1 MMARR
6 MIYLVACLCMSA
18 AVFGQRVSRSFNDVS
33 MSEALKWLNEQ
44 GGEYN
49 ISFLYNDLEDFR
61 VTTSV
66 KNKSVPDA
74 IQQLI
79 GFYPIKMTVQGKD
92 IAVECPLREATRYKG
107 TVIDET
113 GQPLPYANVALL
125 SPRDSTV
132 ITGGVTNESGL
143 FVIPCEQNGVL
154 ARITYVG
161 YRPVYRHCKTPHLGT
176 IRMQPDSTRLNGV
189 VVSASAAR
197 LKQEPGKFIYK
208 PSPLEL
214 AGIDSYE
221 LLRYAPLVSV
231 ENNTVSILGK
241 GTSTIYINGRK
252 PLMNNVSLM
261 EMLRSVP
268 ADRIEKIEII
278 MSPNSSH
285 KASTTGGI
293 VNIVMKKNP
302 NQGLTGSASVS
313 ATYLG
318 ERITP
323 RSSLYLGYSKNK
335 FNASANLSYLYYNSQ
350 DEKETTYNFKDSYTD
365 IVNSSNSQ
373 TTGHFLNGNLSLSY
387 DLTKRSTLGTSF
399 YIGGSESNSKSTTT
413 SSNYLRGTID
423 KYSKSYAE
431 TENPFRKP
439 EMSMVAYYHLKTD
452 DKGSNLDASANY
464 SSSVNASRGTMEYA
478 SGVESHE
485 VVPYSLFKQNTTVDS
500 YGYEFKGSYSHS
512 FHDDTSLKSGYEFDA
527 SHLSDDFVRLDH
539 DGNEYVKNEGSSN
552 LFEYD
557 EKVNALFI
565 TYDRKWS
572 NVISSTLGLRAEN
585 TNVKGHQ
592 VNSNERFDR
601 NYWNFFPQLSLLVN
615 LANGKHSIA
624 LDLSRS
630 IVRPF
635 YNYLN
640 PFKIW
645 TSENT
650 YSMGNIHLKPM
661 IYSDVNLRYRFLGDY
676 IIGASY
682 SYGSDS
688 FSEYRFLAENNT
700 TVSSVANYGN
710 EQSLSLYCN
719 VEKVFLNGIWRMS
732 LNAAADYDRDQGTI
746 DGQDVSYKTWTGTA
760 GIRNFFNLSS
770 KGGIRATLSYY
781 YYTPLKAVLRIGHHK
796 HLLSASFSKEFKF
809 GGTISVDA
817 FNLLNYRPAYHYNTE
832 SYAYREKPKYN
843 NISFQIRYT
852 HKFGQSRVR
861 GAQNRSNTNHLGRF
875 KK

>member
-1 MMARR
+1 MKRLFT
-6 MIYLVACLCMSA
+6 MILLLCSLA
-18 AVFGQRVSRSFNDVS
+18 GIAHAQRITRNFQNMS
-33 MSEALKWLNEQ
+33 MSDALKYIQQQTSNHKIVFIYNE
-44 GGEYN
+44 
-49 ISFLYNDLEDFR
+49 LEDFT
-61 VTTSV
+61 VTTNI
-66 KNKSVPDA
+66 KNKPVPDA
-74 IQQLI
+74 IRQII
-79 GFYPIKMTVQGKD
+79 GFYPIQMIQGDNND
-92 IAVECPLREATRYKG
+92 IYVECIQKTEHHLKG
-107 TVIDET
+107 LVVDENNL
-113 GQPLPYANVALL
+113 PLPYANVTLL
-125 SPRDSTV
+125 NPADSTMV
-132 ITGGVTNESGL
+132 GGGVTNESGR
-143 FVIPCEQNGVL
+143 FVIPNDHGKVI

-161 YRPVYRHCKTPHLGT
+161 YKPTYLVCSRDNVGT
-176 IRMQPDSTRLNGV
+176 IKMHPDATRLNGV

-208 PSPLEL
+208 PSPSEL
-214 AGIDSYE
+214 VGIDSYE

-252 PLMNNVSLM
+252 PLMNNASLM

-268 ADRIEKIEII
+268 ADRIDKIEII

-318 ERITP
+318 EKITP
-323 RSSLYLGYSKNK
+323 RASLYLGYSKNK
-335 FNASANLSYLYYNSQ
+335 FNASANLSYQYYNSQ
-350 DEKETTYNFKDSYTD
+350 NEKETTYNYKDSYTD
-365 IVNSSNSQ
+365 ILNSTNSQ
-373 TTGHFLNGNLSLSY
+373 TNGLFLNGNISLSY
-387 DLTKRSTLGTSF
+387 DLTKRSTMGTSF
-399 YIGGSESNSKSTTT
+399 HVGGSKSNSKSTTI
-413 SSNYLRGTID
+413 SSNYLKGTID
-423 KYSKSYAE
+423 KYSKSYSE
-431 TENPFRKP
+431 TENPFQKP
-439 EMSMVAYYHLKTD
+439 EMSIVAYYNLKTD
-452 DKGSNLDASANY
+452 DKGSNLDVSANY
-464 SSSVNASRGTMEYA
+464 SSSVNATLGTMEYA
-478 SGVESHE
+478 SVVDSHE
-485 VVPYSLFKQNTTVDS
+485 LIPYTLFQQNTSVDS

-512 FHDDTSLKSGYEFDA
+512 FNDGTSLKSGYEFDA
-527 SHLSDDFVRLDH
+527 SHLSDDFVRNDYN
-539 DGNEYVKNEGSSN
+539 GNEYVKNEGSSN

-557 EKVNALFI
+557 EKVNALYI
-565 TYDRKWS
+565 TYDREWS
-572 NVISSTLGLRAEN
+572 DVISTTLGLRAEN
-585 TNVKGHQ
+585 TNIKGNQ
-592 VNSNERFDR
+592 VSSNEKFNR
-601 NYWNFFPQLSLLVN
+601 NYWNLFPQLSLLVD
-615 LANGKHSIA
+615 LANGNHSIS

-630 IVRPF
+630 ILRPF

-650 YSMGNIHLKPM
+650 YNMGNIHLKPM

-710 EQSLSLYCN
+710 EQSLSFYCN
-719 VEKVFLNGIWRMS
+719 AEKVFFNGVWRMS
-732 LNAAADYDRDQGTI
+732 LNAAAEYERNQGAI
-746 DGQDVSYKTWTGTA
+746 DGQDVSYNTWTGEA
-760 GIRNFFNLSS
+760 GIRNFFNISS
-770 KGGIRATLSYY
+770 KSGIRATLSYN
-781 YYTPLKAVLRIGHHK
+781 YYTPSKGILKVGHHK
-796 HLLSASFSKEFKF
+796 HLLNASFSKEFKF

-817 FNLLNYRPAYHYNTE
+817 FNLLNYRPAYYYNTE
-832 SYAYREKPKYN
+832 SYSYRDNPKTN

-861 GAQNRSNTNHLGRF
+861 GAQNRSDTNYSRRF

>member
-1 MMARR
+1 MAETTT
-6 MIYLVACLCMSA
+6 A
-18 AVFGQRVSRSFNDVS
+18 QRVTRNYRDVS
-33 MSEALKWLNEQ
+33 IADALRQLAE
-44 GGEYN
+44 ESRDYT
-49 ISFLYNDLEDFR
+49 IYFLYNELEDFTI
-61 VTTSV
+61 TTAV
-66 KNKSVPDA
+66 KNKSVPEA
-74 IQQLI
+74 IRQII
-79 GFYPIKMTVQGKD
+79 GFYPISMTQGEKGE
-92 IAVECPLREATRYKG
+92 IYVECIHKTEHHLKG
-107 TVIDET
+107 MVVDENNL
-113 GQPLPYANVALL
+113 PLPYANVTLL
-125 SPRDSTV
+125 NPADSTMV
-132 ITGGVTNESGL
+132 GGGVTNESGR
-143 FVIPCEQNGVL
+143 FVIPYDHGKVI

-161 YRPVYRHCKTPHLGT
+161 YKTEHRLCARDNVGT
-176 IRMQPDSTRLNGV
+176 IKMHPDATRLNGV
-189 VVSASAAR
+189 VVSASADR

-208 PSPLEL
+208 PSPAEL

-252 PLMNNVSLM
+252 PLMNNASLM

-323 RSSLYLGYSKNK
+323 RASLYLGYSKNK

-350 DEKETTYNFKDSYTD
+350 TEKETTYNYRDSYTD
-365 IVNSSNSQ
+365 ILNSSNSL
-373 TTGHFLNGNLSLSY
+373 TTGHFLNGNISLSY

-399 YIGGSESNSKSTTT
+399 YIGGSERNSKSTTV

-423 KYSKSYAE
+423 KYSKSYSE
-431 TENPFRKP
+431 TDNPYRKP
-439 EMSMVAYYHLKTD
+439 EMSIVAYYHLKTD
-452 DKGSNLDASANY
+452 DKGSNLDVSANY
-464 SSSVNASRGTMEYA
+464 SSSVNASLGSMEYA
-478 SGVESHE
+478 CGVESRE

-500 YGYEFKGSYSHS
+500 YGYEFKGSYNHS
-512 FHDDTSLKSGYEFDA
+512 FNDGSALESGYEFDA
-527 SHLSDDFVRLDH
+527 SHLSNDFVRLDH
-539 DGNEYVKNEGSSN
+539 DGKEYVKNESSSN

-557 EKVNALFI
+557 EKVNALYM
-565 TYDRKWS
+565 TYDKKWS
-572 NVISSTLGLRAEN
+572 NVISTTLGLRAEN
-585 TNVKGHQ
+585 TRVKGNQ
-592 VNSNERFDR
+592 VSSNERFNR
-601 NYWNFFPQLSLLVN
+601 NYWNFFPRLSLLVD
-615 LANGKHSIA
+615 LANGNHRIA

-650 YSMGNIHLKPM
+650 YSMGNIYLKPM
-661 IYSDVNLRYRFLGDY
+661 IYSDMNLSYRFLGDY
-676 IIGASY
+676 MIGASY
-682 SYGSDS
+682 SYGSDA

-710 EQSLSLYCN
+710 EQSFSLYCN
-719 VEKVFLNGIWRMS
+719 VEKVFFNGIWRMS
-732 LNAAADYDRDQGTI
+732 LNATAVYDRDQGTI
-746 DGQDVSYKTWTGTA
+746 DGQDVSYKIWGGEA
-760 GIRNFFNLSS
+760 GIRNIFKISS
-770 KGGIRATLSYY
+770 SGIRATLSYN
-781 YYTPLKAVLRIGHHK
+781 YYTPLRGISRVGHHK
-796 HLLSASFSKEFKF
+796 HLLSASLSKEFKF

-843 NISFQIRYT
+843 NISLQIRYT
-852 HKFGQSRVR
+852 QKFGQSRVR

-875 KK
+875 KKN

>member
-1 MMARR
+1 MRRILIIILLICAMAG
-6 MIYLVACLCMSA
+6 IAHA
-18 AVFGQRVSRSFNDVS
+18 QRITRNFQNVS
-33 MSEALKWLNEQ
+33 MSDALKYIQQQTGNYKIVFIYNE
-44 GGEYN
+44 
-49 ISFLYNDLEDFR
+49 LEDFTI
-61 VTTSV
+61 TTNV
-66 KNKSVPDA
+66 KNKPVPDA
-74 IQQLI
+74 IRQII
-79 GFYPIKMTVQGKD
+79 GFYPIQMILGENND
-92 IAVECPLREATRYKG
+92 IYVECIHKTEHHLKG
-107 TVIDET
+107 LVVDENNL
-113 GQPLPYANVALL
+113 PLPYANVTLL
-125 SPRDSTV
+125 SPADSSMV
-132 ITGGVTNESGL
+132 GGGVTNESGR
-143 FVIPCEQNGVL
+143 FVIPNDHGKVI

-161 YRPVYRHCKTPHLGT
+161 YKTAYRLCSRDNVGT
-176 IRMQPDSTRLNGV
+176 IKMQPDATRLNGV

-208 PSPLEL
+208 PSPSEL
-214 AGIDSYE
+214 VGIDSYE
-221 LLRYAPLVSV
+221 LLRYTPLVCV

-241 GTSTIYINGRK
+241 GTSTVYINGRK
-252 PLMNNVSLM
+252 PVMDNASLM

-278 MSPNSSH
+278 MSPNSSY

-323 RSSLYLGYSKNK
+323 RASLYLGYSKNK
-335 FNASANLSYLYYNSQ
+335 FNASANLGYLYYNSQ
-350 DEKETTYNFKDSYTD
+350 TEKETTYNYRDSYTD
-365 IVNSSNSQ
+365 ILNSSNSL
-373 TTGHFLNGNLSLSY
+373 TTGHFLNGNISLSY

-399 YIGGSESNSKSTTT
+399 YIGGSESNSKSTTV

-431 TENPFRKP
+431 TENPYRKP
-439 EMSMVAYYHLKTD
+439 QMSIVAYYHLKTD
-452 DKGSNLDASANY
+452 DKGSNLDVSANY
-464 SSSVNASRGTMEYA
+464 SSSVNASLGSMEYA
-478 SGVESHE
+478 CGVESRE

-500 YGYEFKGSYSHS
+500 YGYEFKGSYNHS
-512 FHDDTSLKSGYEFDA
+512 FNDGSALESGYEFDA
-527 SHLSDDFVRLDH
+527 SHLSNDFVRLDH
-539 DGNEYVKNEGSSN
+539 DGKEYVKNEGSSN

-557 EKVNALFI
+557 EKVNALYM
-565 TYDRKWS
+565 TYDKKWS
-572 NVISSTLGLRAEN
+572 NVISTTLGLRAEN
-585 TNVKGHQ
+585 THVKGHQ
-592 VNSNERFDR
+592 VSSNEKFNR
-601 NYWNFFPQLSLLVN
+601 NYWNFFPRLSLLVD
-615 LANGKHSIA
+615 LANGNHRIA

-650 YSMGNIHLKPM
+650 YSMGNIYLKPM
-661 IYSDVNLRYRFLGDY
+661 IYSDMNLSYRFLGGY
-676 IIGASY
+676 MIGASY
-682 SYGSDS
+682 SYGSDA

-700 TVSSVANYGN
+700 TVSSVANYGS
-710 EQSLSLYCN
+710 ERSFSLYCN
-719 VEKVFLNGIWRMS
+719 VEKVFFNGIWRMS
-732 LNAAADYDRDQGTI
+732 LNAAAEYERNQGAI
-746 DGQDVSYKTWTGTA
+746 DGQDVSYKTWAGEA
-760 GIRNFFNLSS
+760 GIRNIFKISS
-770 KGGIRATLSYY
+770 SGIRTTLSYN
-781 YYTPLKAVLRIGHHK
+781 YYTPLRGISRVGHHK

-817 FNLLNYRPAYHYNTE
+817 SNLLNYRPAYHYNTE

-861 GAQNRSNTNHLGRF
+861 GAQNRSDTNYSRRF

>member
-1 MMARR
+1 
-6 MIYLVACLCMSA
+6 MIFLVACLCIATA
-18 AVFGQRVSRSFNDVS
+18 AFGQRVTRTFNDVS
-33 MSEALKWLNEQ
+33 MSEALKWLNERS
-44 GGEYN
+44 GEYN
-49 ISFLYNDLEDFR
+49 ISFLYNELEDFR
-61 VTTSV
+61 VTTLV

-79 GFYPIKMTVQGKD
+79 GFYPIKMTVQGKE
-92 IAVECPLREATRYKG
+92 IAVECPQKASTRYKG
-107 TVIDET
+107 TVLDET

-125 SPRDSTV
+125 SPRDSTL

-143 FVIPCEQNGVL
+143 FVIPCDQSGVL

-161 YRPVYRHCKTPHLGT
+161 YRPLYRHCKTPHLGT
-176 IRMQPDSTRLNGV
+176 IKMQPDATRLNGV

-208 PSPLEL
+208 PNPSEV

-241 GTSTIYINGRK
+241 GTSTVYINGRK
-252 PLMNNVSLM
+252 PVMDNASLM

-278 MSPNSSH
+278 MSPNSSY

-302 NQGLTGSASVS
+302 NQGLTGSASVG
-313 ATYLG
+313 AIYNT
-318 ERITP
+318 EKITP
-323 RSSLYLGYSKNK
+323 RASLYLGYSKNK
-335 FNASANLSYLYYNSQ
+335 FNASANLGYLYVNLQSCM
-350 DEKETTYNFKDSYTD
+350 ETTYNYRDSYTD
-365 IVNSSNSQ
+365 ILNSNNSLS
-373 TTGHFLNGNLSLSY
+373 TDHILYGDISLSY

-399 YIGGSESNSKSTTT
+399 DIAGFERNSKSTTI

-431 TENPFRKP
+431 TENPYRKP
-439 EMSMVAYYHLKTD
+439 QMSIVAYYHLKTD
-452 DKGSNLDASANY
+452 DKGSNLDVSANY
-464 SSSVNASRGTMEYA
+464 SSSLNASLGTMQYA
-478 SGVESHE
+478 SGVESRE

-500 YGYEFKGSYSHS
+500 YGYEFKADYSHS
-512 FHDDTSLKSGYEFDA
+512 FHDGSSLKSGYEFDA

-539 DGNEYVKNEGSSN
+539 DGNEYVKNESSSN
-552 LFEYD
+552 LFIYD
-557 EKVNALFI
+557 EKVNALYI
-565 TYDRKWS
+565 TYNRKWS

-585 TNVKGHQ
+585 TNVKGNQ
-592 VNSNERFDR
+592 VSSNERFNR
-601 NYWNFFPQLSLLVN
+601 NYWNFFPKLNLLVG
-615 LANGKHSIA
+615 LADGKHNIA

-635 YNYLN
+635 YNNLN

-661 IYSDVNLRYRFLGDY
+661 IYSGAVLSYRFLGDY

-682 SYGSDS
+682 NYGSDALS
-688 FSEYRFLAENNT
+688 DYSFLAGNNT
-700 TVSSVANYGN
+700 TVSSVANFGN
-710 EQSLSLYCN
+710 EQSLSLYGN
-719 VEKVFLNGIWRMS
+719 VEKVFFNGIWRMS
-732 LNAAADYDRDQGTI
+732 LNAAAEYERNQGAI
-746 DGQDVSYKTWTGTA
+746 DGQDVSYKTWAGEA
-760 GIRNFFNLSS
+760 GIRNIFKISS
-770 KGGIRATLSYY
+770 SGIRTTLSYN
-781 YYTPLKAVLRIGHHK
+781 YYTPLRGISRVGHHK

-817 FNLLNYRPAYHYNTE
+817 SNLLNYRRAYHYNTE

-861 GAQNRSNTNHLGRF
+861 GAQNRSDTNYSRRF

>member
-1 MMARR
+1 MRKA
-6 MIYLVACLCMSA
+6 ILFLVCCMTIVSA
-18 AVFGQRVSRSFNDVS
+18 QAQRVTRNYHDASLADALRQLAEESRD
-33 MSEALKWLNEQ
+33 
-44 GGEYN
+44 YT
-49 ISFLYNDLEDFR
+49 IYFLYNELEDFTI
-61 VTTSV
+61 TTSV
-66 KNKSVPDA
+66 KNKPVPEA
-74 IQQLI
+74 IRQMI
-79 GFYPIKMTVQGKD
+79 GFYPIRMTQGEKGE
-92 IAVECPLREATRYKG
+92 IYVECINKTEHHLKG
-107 TVIDET
+107 MVVDENNL
-113 GQPLPYANVALL
+113 PLPYANVTLL
-125 SPRDSTV
+125 NPADSTMV
-132 ITGGVTNESGL
+132 GGGVTNESGR
-143 FVIPCEQNGVL
+143 FVIPNDHGKVI
-154 ARITYVG
+154 ARITNVG
-161 YRPVYRHCKTPHLGT
+161 YKPAYRLCARDNVGT
-176 IRMQPDSTRLNGV
+176 IKMQPDATRLNGV

-208 PSPLEL
+208 PSPSEVV
-214 AGIDSYE
+214 GVDSYE

-252 PLMNNVSLM
+252 PVMGNASLM

-302 NQGLTGSASVS
+302 NEGLTGSASVS

-318 ERITP
+318 KRITP

-350 DEKETTYNFKDSYTD
+350 TEKETTYNYKDSDTD
-365 IVNSSNSQ
+365 ILNSCNSL
-373 TTGHFLNGNLSLSY
+373 TTGHFLNGNISLSY

-399 YIGGSESNSKSTTT
+399 YIGGSESNSKSTTI

-423 KYSKSYAE
+423 KYSKSYSE
-431 TENPFRKP
+431 TDNPYRKP
-439 EMSMVAYYHLKTD
+439 EMSIVAYYHLKTD
-452 DKGSNLDASANY
+452 DKGSNLDVSANY
-464 SSSVNASRGTMEYA
+464 SSSVNASLGTMEYA
-478 SGVESHE
+478 SGVESSE
-485 VVPYSLFKQNTTVDS
+485 LVPYSLFKQNTTVDS
-500 YGYEFKGSYSHS
+500 YGYEFKGSYNHS
-512 FHDDTSLKSGYEFDA
+512 FNDGSALESGYEFDA
-527 SHLSDDFVRLDH
+527 SHISNDFVRLDH
-539 DGNEYVKNEGSSN
+539 DGKEYVKNEGSSN

-557 EKVNALFI
+557 EKVNALYM
-565 TYDRKWS
+565 TYDKKWS
-572 NVISSTLGLRAEN
+572 NVISTTLGLRAEN
-585 TNVKGHQ
+585 TRVKGHQ
-592 VNSNERFDR
+592 VSSNEKFNR
-601 NYWNFFPQLSLLVN
+601 NYWNFFPRLSLLVD
-615 LANGKHSIA
+615 LANGNHRIA

-650 YSMGNIHLKPM
+650 YSMGNIYLKPM
-661 IYSDVNLRYRFLGDY
+661 IYSDMNLSYRFLGDY
-676 IIGASY
+676 MIGASY
-682 SYGSDS
+682 SYGSDA

-710 EQSLSLYCN
+710 EQSFSLYCN
-719 VEKVFLNGIWRMS
+719 VEKVFFNGIWRMS
-732 LNAAADYDRDQGTI
+732 LNATAVYDRDQGTI
-746 DGQDVSYKTWTGTA
+746 DSQDVSYKIWGGEA
-760 GIRNFFNLSS
+760 GIRNFFNISS
-770 KGGIRATLSYY
+770 RSGIRATLSYN
-781 YYTPLKAVLRIGHHK
+781 YYTPLKGVLRIGHHK

-832 SYAYREKPKYN
+832 SYAYREKPQTN
-843 NISFQIRYT
+843 NISLQIRYT
-852 HKFGQSRVR
+852 QKFGQSRVR
-861 GAQNRSNTNHLGRF
+861 GAQNRSDTNYSRRF

>member
-1 MMARR
+1 MRKA
-6 MIYLVACLCMSA
+6 IIFLVCCMTIVSA
-18 AVFGQRVSRSFNDVS
+18 QAQRVTRNYRDVS
-33 MSEALKWLNEQ
+33 IADALRQLAE
-44 GGEYN
+44 ESRDYT
-49 ISFLYNDLEDFR
+49 IYFLYNELEDFTI
-61 VTTSV
+61 TTAV
-66 KNKSVPDA
+66 KNKSVPEA
-74 IQQLI
+74 IRQII
-79 GFYPIKMTVQGKD
+79 GFYPISMTQGEKGE
-92 IAVECPLREATRYKG
+92 IYVECIHKTEHHLKG
-107 TVIDET
+107 MVVDENNL
-113 GQPLPYANVALL
+113 PLPYANVTLL
-125 SPRDSTV
+125 NPADSTMV
-132 ITGGVTNESGL
+132 GGGVTNESGR
-143 FVIPCEQNGVL
+143 FVIPYDHGKVI

-161 YRPVYRHCKTPHLGT
+161 YKTEHRLCARDNVGT
-176 IRMQPDSTRLNGV
+176 IKMHPDATRLNGV
-189 VVSASAAR
+189 VVSASADR

-208 PSPLEL
+208 PSPAEL

-252 PLMNNVSLM
+252 PLMNNASLM

-268 ADRIEKIEII
+268 ADRIEKIGII

-323 RSSLYLGYSKNK
+323 RASLYLGYSKNK

-350 DEKETTYNFKDSYTD
+350 TEKETTYNYRDSYTD
-365 IVNSSNSQ
+365 ILNSSNSL
-373 TTGHFLNGNLSLSY
+373 TTGHFLNGNISLSY

-399 YIGGSESNSKSTTT
+399 YIGGSERNSKSTTV

-423 KYSKSYAE
+423 KYSKSYSE
-431 TENPFRKP
+431 TDNPYRKP
-439 EMSMVAYYHLKTD
+439 EMSIVAYYHLKTD
-452 DKGSNLDASANY
+452 DKGSNLDVSANY
-464 SSSVNASRGTMEYA
+464 SSSVNASLGSMEYA
-478 SGVESHE
+478 CGVESRE

-500 YGYEFKGSYSHS
+500 YGYEFKGSYNHS
-512 FHDDTSLKSGYEFDA
+512 FNDGSALESGYEFDA
-527 SHLSDDFVRLDH
+527 SHLSNDFVRLDH
-539 DGNEYVKNEGSSN
+539 DGKEYVKNESSSN

-557 EKVNALFI
+557 EKVNALYM
-565 TYDRKWS
+565 TYDKKWS
-572 NVISSTLGLRAEN
+572 NVISTTLGLRAEN
-585 TNVKGHQ
+585 TRVKGNQ
-592 VNSNERFDR
+592 VSSNERFNR
-601 NYWNFFPQLSLLVN
+601 NYWNFFPRLSLLVD
-615 LANGKHSIA
+615 LANGKHNIA

-650 YSMGNIHLKPM
+650 YSMGNIYLKPM
-661 IYSDVNLRYRFLGDY
+661 IYSDMNLSYRFLGDY
-676 IIGASY
+676 MIGASY
-682 SYGSDS
+682 SYGSDA

-710 EQSLSLYCN
+710 EQSFSLYCN
-719 VEKVFLNGIWRMS
+719 VEKVFFNGIWRMS
-732 LNAAADYDRDQGTI
+732 LNAAAEYERNQGAI
-746 DGQDVSYKTWTGTA
+746 DGQDVSYKTWTGEA
-760 GIRNFFNLSS
+760 GIRNIFKISS
-770 KGGIRATLSYY
+770 SGIRTTLSYN
-781 YYTPLKAVLRIGHHK
+781 YYTPLRGISRVGHHK
-796 HLLSASFSKEFKF
+796 HLLNASFSKEFKF

-832 SYAYREKPKYN
+832 SYAYREKPQTN
-843 NISFQIRYT
+843 NISLQIRYT

-861 GAQNRSNTNHLGRF
+861 GAQNRSDTNYSRRF
-875 KK
+875 KKN

>member
-1 MMARR
+1 MRKA
-6 MIYLVACLCMSA
+6 ILFLVCCMTIVSA
-18 AVFGQRVSRSFNDVS
+18 QPQRVTRNYHDASLADALRQLAEESRD
-33 MSEALKWLNEQ
+33 
-44 GGEYN
+44 YT
-49 ISFLYNDLEDFR
+49 IYFLYNELEDFTI
-61 VTTSV
+61 TTSV
-66 KNKSVPDA
+66 KNKPVPEA
-74 IQQLI
+74 IRQMI
-79 GFYPIKMTVQGKD
+79 GFYPIRMTQGEKGE
-92 IAVECPLREATRYKG
+92 IYVECINKTEHHLKG
-107 TVIDET
+107 MVVDENNL
-113 GQPLPYANVALL
+113 PLPYANVTLL
-125 SPRDSTV
+125 SPADSSMV
-132 ITGGVTNESGL
+132 GGGVTNESGR
-143 FVIPCEQNGVL
+143 FVIPNDHGKVI

-161 YRPVYRHCKTPHLGT
+161 YKPAYRLCVRDNVGT
-176 IRMQPDSTRLNGV
+176 IKMQPDATRLNGV

-208 PSPLEL
+208 PSPSEL
-214 AGIDSYE
+214 VGIDSYE
-221 LLRYAPLVSV
+221 LLRYTPLVCV

-252 PLMNNVSLM
+252 PVMGNASLM

-318 ERITP
+318 EKITP
-323 RSSLYLGYSKNK
+323 RASLYLGYSKNK

-350 DEKETTYNFKDSYTD
+350 TEKETTYNYRDSYTD
-365 IVNSSNSQ
+365 ILNSSNSL
-373 TTGHFLNGNLSLSY
+373 TTGHFLNGNISLSY

-399 YIGGSESNSKSTTT
+399 YIGGSESNSKSTTV

-423 KYSKSYAE
+423 KYSKSYSE
-431 TENPFRKP
+431 TDNPYRKP
-439 EMSMVAYYHLKTD
+439 EMSIVAYYHLKTD
-452 DKGSNLDASANY
+452 DKGSNLDVSANY
-464 SSSVNASRGTMEYA
+464 SSSVNASLGSMEYA
-478 SGVESHE
+478 CGVESRE

-500 YGYEFKGSYSHS
+500 YGYEFKGSYNHS
-512 FHDDTSLKSGYEFDA
+512 FNDGSALESGYEFDA
-527 SHLSDDFVRLDH
+527 SHLSNDFVRLDH
-539 DGNEYVKNEGSSN
+539 DGKEYVKNEGSSN

-557 EKVNALFI
+557 EKVNALYM
-565 TYDRKWS
+565 TYDKKWS
-572 NVISSTLGLRAEN
+572 NVISTTLGLRAEN
-585 TNVKGHQ
+585 TRVKGHQ
-592 VNSNERFDR
+592 VSSNEKFNR
-601 NYWNFFPQLSLLVN
+601 NYWNFFPRLSLLVD
-615 LANGKHSIA
+615 LANGNHRIA

-650 YSMGNIHLKPM
+650 YSMGNIYLKPM
-661 IYSDVNLRYRFLGDY
+661 IYSDMNLSYRFLGDY
-676 IIGASY
+676 MIGASY
-682 SYGSDS
+682 SYGSDA

-710 EQSLSLYCN
+710 EQSFSLYCN
-719 VEKVFLNGIWRMS
+719 VEKVFFNGIWRMS
-732 LNAAADYDRDQGTI
+732 LNATAVYDRDQGTI
-746 DGQDVSYKTWTGTA
+746 DGQDVSYKIWSGEA

-770 KGGIRATLSYY
+770 RGGIRATLSYN
-781 YYTPLKAVLRIGHHK
+781 YYTPLKGVLRIGHHK

-817 FNLLNYRPAYHYNTE
+817 FNLLNYRPAYH
-832 SYAYREKPKYN
+832 
-843 NISFQIRYT
+843 
-852 HKFGQSRVR
+852 
-861 GAQNRSNTNHLGRF
+861 
-875 KK
+875 

>member
-1 MMARR
+1 MRKA
-6 MIYLVACLCMSA
+6 IIFLVCCMTIVSA
-18 AVFGQRVSRSFNDVS
+18 QAQRVTRNYRDVS
-33 MSEALKWLNEQ
+33 IADALRQLAE
-44 GGEYN
+44 ESRDYT
-49 ISFLYNDLEDFR
+49 IYFLYNELEDFTI
-61 VTTSV
+61 TTAV
-66 KNKSVPDA
+66 KNKSVPEA
-74 IQQLI
+74 IRQII
-79 GFYPIKMTVQGKD
+79 GFYPISMTQGEKGE
-92 IAVECPLREATRYKG
+92 IYVECIHKTEHHLKG
-107 TVIDET
+107 MVVDENNL
-113 GQPLPYANVALL
+113 PLPYANVTLL
-125 SPRDSTV
+125 NPADSTMV
-132 ITGGVTNESGL
+132 GGGVTNESGR
-143 FVIPCEQNGVL
+143 FVIPYDHGKVI

-161 YRPVYRHCKTPHLGT
+161 YKTEHRLCARDNVGT
-176 IRMQPDSTRLNGV
+176 IKMHPDATRLNGV
-189 VVSASAAR
+189 VVSASADR

-208 PSPLEL
+208 PSPAEL

-252 PLMNNVSLM
+252 PLMNNASLM

-323 RSSLYLGYSKNK
+323 RASLYLGYSKNK

-350 DEKETTYNFKDSYTD
+350 TEKETTYNYRDSYTD
-365 IVNSSNSQ
+365 ILNSSNSL
-373 TTGHFLNGNLSLSY
+373 TTGHFLNGNISLSY

-399 YIGGSESNSKSTTT
+399 YIGGSERNSKSTTV

-423 KYSKSYAE
+423 KYSKSYSE
-431 TENPFRKP
+431 TDNPYRKP
-439 EMSMVAYYHLKTD
+439 EMSIVAYYHLKTD
-452 DKGSNLDASANY
+452 DKGSNLDVSANY
-464 SSSVNASRGTMEYA
+464 SSSVNASLGSMEYA
-478 SGVESHE
+478 CGVESRE

-500 YGYEFKGSYSHS
+500 YGYEFKGSYNHS
-512 FHDDTSLKSGYEFDA
+512 FNDGSALESGYEFDA
-527 SHLSDDFVRLDH
+527 SHLSNDFVRLDH
-539 DGNEYVKNEGSSN
+539 DGKEYVKNEGSSN

-557 EKVNALFI
+557 EKVNALYM
-565 TYDRKWS
+565 TYDKKWS
-572 NVISSTLGLRAEN
+572 NVISTTLGLRAEN
-585 TNVKGHQ
+585 TRVKGNQ
-592 VNSNERFDR
+592 VSSNERFNR
-601 NYWNFFPQLSLLVN
+601 NYWNFFPRLSLLVD
-615 LANGKHSIA
+615 LANGNHRIA

-650 YSMGNIHLKPM
+650 YSMGNIYLKPM
-661 IYSDVNLRYRFLGDY
+661 IYSDMNLSYRFLGDY
-676 IIGASY
+676 MIGASY
-682 SYGSDS
+682 SYGSDA

-710 EQSLSLYCN
+710 EQSFSLYCN
-719 VEKVFLNGIWRMS
+719 VEKVFFNGIWRMS
-732 LNAAADYDRDQGTI
+732 LNATAVYDRDQGTI
-746 DGQDVSYKTWTGTA
+746 DGQDVSYKIWGGEA
-760 GIRNFFNLSS
+760 GIRNIFKISS
-770 KGGIRATLSYY
+770 SGIRATLSYN
-781 YYTPLKAVLRIGHHK
+781 YYTPLRGISRVGHHK
-796 HLLSASFSKEFKF
+796 HLLSASLSKEFKF

-843 NISFQIRYT
+843 NISLQIRYT
-852 HKFGQSRVR
+852 QKFGQSRVR

-875 KK
+875 KKN

>member
-6 MIYLVACLCMSA
+6 MIFIVACLCIA
-18 AVFGQRVSRSFNDVS
+18 TAVFGQRVTRTFNDVS
-33 MSEALKWLNEQ
+33 MSEALKWLNER

-49 ISFLYNDLEDFR
+49 ISFLFNELEDFR

-79 GFYPIKMTVQGKD
+79 GFYPIKMTVQGKE
-92 IAVECPLREATRYKG
+92 IAVECPQKASTRYKG
-107 TVIDET
+107 TVLDET

-125 SPRDSTV
+125 SPRDSTL

-143 FVIPCEQNGVL
+143 FVIPCDQQGVL

-161 YRPVYRHCKTPHLGT
+161 YRPIYRHCKTPHLGT
-176 IRMQPDSTRLNGV
+176 IKMQPNSTRLNGV
-189 VVSASAAR
+189 EVSASAPR
-197 LKQEPGKFIYK
+197 LMQEPGKFIFK
-208 PSPLEL
+208 PSPSEV
-214 AGIDSYE
+214 AGIDSYD

-231 ENNTVSILGK
+231 ENNTVSLLGK
-241 GTSTIYINGRK
+241 GTSTVYINGRK
-252 PLMNNVSLM
+252 PVMDNASLM

-278 MSPNSSH
+278 MSPNSSY

-302 NQGLTGSASVS
+302 NQGLTGSASVG
-313 ATYLG
+313 AIYNT
-318 ERITP
+318 EKITP
-323 RSSLYLGYSKNK
+323 RASLYLGYSKK
-335 FNASANLSYLYYNSQ
+335 KLNASANLGYLYVNLQSCM
-350 DEKETTYNFKDSYTD
+350 ETTYNYRDSYTD
-365 IVNSSNSQ
+365 ILNSNNSLS
-373 TTGHFLNGNLSLSY
+373 TDHILYGDISLSY

-399 YIGGSESNSKSTTT
+399 DIAGFERNSKSTTI

-431 TENPFRKP
+431 TENPYRKP
-439 EMSMVAYYHLKTD
+439 QMSIVAYYHLKTD
-452 DKGSNLDASANY
+452 DKGSNLDVSANY
-464 SSSVNASRGTMEYA
+464 SSSLNASLGTMQYA
-478 SGVESHE
+478 SGVESRE

-500 YGYEFKGSYSHS
+500 YGYEFKADYSHS
-512 FHDDTSLKSGYEFDA
+512 FHDGSSLKSGYEFDA

-539 DGNEYVKNEGSSN
+539 DGNEYVKNESSSN
-552 LFEYD
+552 LFIYD
-557 EKVNALFI
+557 EKVNALYI
-565 TYDRKWS
+565 TYNRKWS
-572 NVISSTLGLRAEN
+572 NVISTTLGLRAEN
-585 TNVKGHQ
+585 TNVKGNQ
-592 VNSNERFDR
+592 VSSNERFNR
-601 NYWNFFPQLSLLVN
+601 NYWNFFPKLNLLVG
-615 LANGKHSIA
+615 LADGKHNIA

-635 YNYLN
+635 YNNLN

-661 IYSDVNLRYRFLGDY
+661 IYSGAVLSYRFLGDY

-682 SYGSDS
+682 NYGSDALS
-688 FSEYRFLAENNT
+688 DYSFLAGNNT
-700 TVSSVANYGN
+700 TVSSVANFGN
-710 EQSLSLYCN
+710 EQSLSLYGN
-719 VEKVFLNGIWRMS
+719 VEKVFFNGIWRMS
-732 LNAAADYDRDQGTI
+732 LNAAAEYERNQGAI
-746 DGQDVSYKTWTGTA
+746 DGQDVSYKTWAGEA
-760 GIRNFFNLSS
+760 GIRNIFKISS
-770 KGGIRATLSYY
+770 SGIRTTLSYN
-781 YYTPLKAVLRIGHHK
+781 YYTPLRGISRVGHHK

-817 FNLLNYRPAYHYNTE
+817 SNLLNYRRAYHYNTE

-861 GAQNRSNTNHLGRF
+861 GAQNRSDTNYSRRF

>member
-1 MMARR
+1 MAETTT
-6 MIYLVACLCMSA
+6 A
-18 AVFGQRVSRSFNDVS
+18 QRVTRNYSDVS
-33 MSEALKWLNEQ
+33 IADALRQLAE
-44 GGEYN
+44 ESRDYT
-49 ISFLYNDLEDFR
+49 IYFLYNELEDFTI
-61 VTTSV
+61 TTAV
-66 KNKSVPDA
+66 KNKPVPEA
-74 IQQLI
+74 IRQMI
-79 GFYPIKMTVQGKD
+79 GFYPISMTQGEKGE
-92 IAVECPLREATRYKG
+92 IYVECIHKTEHHLKG
-107 TVIDET
+107 LVVDENNL
-113 GQPLPYANVALL
+113 PLPYANVTLL
-125 SPRDSTV
+125 SPADSTLL
-132 ITGGVTNESGL
+132 TGGVSNESGR
-143 FVIPCEQNGVL
+143 FVIPYDHGKVI

-161 YRPVYRHCKTPHLGT
+161 YKPAYRLCTRDNIGT
-176 IRMQPDSTRLNGV
+176 IKMQPDSRRLNGV
-189 VVSASAAR
+189 VVAVSAPR

-208 PSPLEL
+208 PSPSEV
-214 AGIDSYE
+214 AGIDSYD

-252 PLMNNVSLM
+252 PLMNNASLM

-323 RSSLYLGYSKNK
+323 RASLYLGYSKNK

-350 DEKETTYNFKDSYTD
+350 TEKETTYNYRDSYTD
-365 IVNSSNSQ
+365 ILNSSNSL
-373 TTGHFLNGNLSLSY
+373 TTGHFLNGNISLSY

-399 YIGGSESNSKSTTT
+399 YIGGSESNSKSATT

-423 KYSKSYAE
+423 KYSKSYSE
-431 TENPFRKP
+431 TDNPYRKP
-439 EMSMVAYYHLKTD
+439 EMSIVAYYHLKTD
-452 DKGSNLDASANY
+452 DKGSNLDVSANY
-464 SSSVNASRGTMEYA
+464 SSSVNASLGSMEYA
-478 SGVESHE
+478 CVVESRE

-500 YGYEFKGSYSHS
+500 YGYEFKGSYNHS
-512 FHDDTSLKSGYEFDA
+512 FNDGSALESGYEFDA
-527 SHLSDDFVRLDH
+527 SHLSNDFVRLDH
-539 DGNEYVKNEGSSN
+539 DGKEYVKNEGSSN

-557 EKVNALFI
+557 EKVNALYM

-572 NVISSTLGLRAEN
+572 NVISTTLGLRAEN
-585 TNVKGHQ
+585 TNVKGNQ
-592 VNSNERFDR
+592 VSSNERFNR
-601 NYWNFFPQLSLLVN
+601 NYWNFFPRLSLLVD
-615 LANGKHSIA
+615 LADGKHNIA

-650 YSMGNIHLKPM
+650 YSMGNIYLKPM
-661 IYSDVNLRYRFLGDY
+661 IYSDMNLSYRFLGDY
-676 IIGASY
+676 MIGASY
-682 SYGSDS
+682 SYGSDA

-710 EQSLSLYCN
+710 EQSFSLYCN
-719 VEKVFLNGIWRMS
+719 VEKVFFNGIWRMS
-732 LNAAADYDRDQGTI
+732 LNATAVYDRDQGTI
-746 DGQDVSYKTWTGTA
+746 DGQDVSYKIWGGEA
-760 GIRNFFNLSS
+760 GIRNIFKISS
-770 KGGIRATLSYY
+770 SGIRATLSYN
-781 YYTPLKAVLRIGHHK
+781 YYTPLRGISRVGHHK

-832 SYAYREKPKYN
+832 SYAYREKPQTN
-843 NISFQIRYT
+843 NISLQIRYT
-852 HKFGQSRVR
+852 QKFGQSRVR
-861 GAQNRSNTNHLGRF
+861 GAQNRSDTNYSRRF
-875 KK
+875 KKN

>member
-1 MMARR
+1 MKKL
-6 MIYLVACLCMSA
+6 ILYLFLML
-18 AVFGQRVSRSFNDVS
+18 AVDAPLHAQRVSRSFNDVS

-61 VTTSV
+61 VTTTV
-66 KNKSVPDA
+66 KNKPVPDA

-107 TVIDET
+107 TVLDET

-125 SPRDSTV
+125 SPRDSTL

-143 FVIPCEQNGVL
+143 FVIPCEQTGVL

-161 YRPVYRHCKTPHLGT
+161 YRPVYRHCKTAHLGT
-176 IRMQPDSTRLNGV
+176 IKMQPNTTRLNGV
-189 VVSASAAR
+189 VVSTSAHR

-208 PSPLEL
+208 PSPTEV

-241 GTSTIYINGRK
+241 GTSTVYINGRK
-252 PLMNNVSLM
+252 PVMDNASLM

-278 MSPNSSH
+278 MSPNSSY

-302 NQGLTGSASVS
+302 NQGLTGSASVG
-313 ATYLG
+313 AIYNT
-318 ERITP
+318 EKITP
-323 RSSLYLGYSKNK
+323 RASLYLGYSKNK
-335 FNASANLSYLYYNSQ
+335 LNASANLGYLYVNLQSCM
-350 DEKETTYNFKDSYTD
+350 ETTYNYRDSYTD
-365 IVNSSNSQ
+365 ILNSNNSLS
-373 TTGHFLNGNLSLSY
+373 TDHILYGDISLSY

-399 YIGGSESNSKSTTT
+399 DIAGFERNSKSTTI

-431 TENPFRKP
+431 TENPYRKP
-439 EMSMVAYYHLKTD
+439 QMSIVAYYHLKTD
-452 DKGSNLDASANY
+452 DKGSNLDVSANY
-464 SSSVNASRGTMEYA
+464 SSSLNASLGTMQYA
-478 SGVESHE
+478 SGVESRE

-500 YGYEFKGSYSHS
+500 YGYEFKADYSHS
-512 FHDDTSLKSGYEFDA
+512 FHDGSSLKSGYEFDA

-539 DGNEYVKNEGSSN
+539 DGKGYVKNESSSN
-552 LFEYD
+552 LFIYD
-557 EKVNALFI
+557 EKVNALYM
-565 TYDRKWS
+565 TYNRKWS
-572 NVISSTLGLRAEN
+572 NVISTTLGLRAEN
-585 TNVKGHQ
+585 TNVKGNQ
-592 VNSNERFDR
+592 VSSNERFNR
-601 NYWNFFPQLSLLVN
+601 NYWNFFPKLNLLVG
-615 LANGKHSIA
+615 LADGKHNIA

-635 YNYLN
+635 YNNLN

-661 IYSDVNLRYRFLGDY
+661 IYSGAVLSYRFLGDY
-676 IIGASY
+676 IIGVSY
-682 SYGSDS
+682 NYGSDALS
-688 FSEYRFLAENNT
+688 DYSFLAGNNT
-700 TVSSVANYGN
+700 TVSSVANFGN
-710 EQSLSLYCN
+710 EQSLSLYGN
-719 VEKVFLNGIWRMS
+719 VEKVFFNGIWRMS
-732 LNAAADYDRDQGTI
+732 LNAAAEYERNQGAI
-746 DGQDVSYKTWTGTA
+746 DGQDVSYKAWTGEA
-760 GIRNFFNLSS
+760 GIRNIFKISS
-770 KGGIRATLSYY
+770 SGIRTTLSYN
-781 YYTPLKAVLRIGHHK
+781 YYTPIRGISRVGHHK

-809 GGTISVDA
+809 GGTISIDA
-817 FNLLNYRPAYHYNTE
+817 SNLLNYRRAYHYNTE
-832 SYAYREKPKYN
+832 SYAYREKPKTN
-843 NISFQIRYT
+843 NISLQIRYT
-852 HKFGQSRVR
+852 QKFGQSRVR
-861 GAQNRSNTNHLGRF
+861 GAQNRSDTNYSRRF

>member
-1 MMARR
+1 MKKL
-6 MIYLVACLCMSA
+6 ILYLFLML
-18 AVFGQRVSRSFNDVS
+18 AVDAPLHAQRVSRSFNDVS
-33 MSEALKWLNEQ
+33 MSEALKWLNERS
-44 GGEYN
+44 GEYN

-61 VTTSV
+61 VTTTV

-107 TVIDET
+107 TVLDET

-125 SPRDSTV
+125 SPRDSTL

-143 FVIPCEQNGVL
+143 FVIPCEQTGVL

-161 YRPVYRHCKTPHLGT
+161 YRPVYRHCKTAHLGT
-176 IRMQPDSTRLNGV
+176 IKMQPGSTRLNGV
-189 VVSASAAR
+189 MVSASTPR
-197 LKQEPGKFIYK
+197 LMQEPGKFIFK
-208 PSPLEL
+208 PSPSEV

-221 LLRYAPLVSV
+221 LLRYAPLICV

-252 PLMNNVSLM
+252 PVMDNASLM
-261 EMLRSVP
+261 EMLRSLP
-268 ADRIEKIEII
+268 ADKIEKIEII

-302 NQGLTGSASVS
+302 NEGLTGSASVS

-323 RSSLYLGYSKNK
+323 RASLYLGYSKNK
-335 FNASANLSYLYYNSQ
+335 LNASANLSYKYYNSQ
-350 DEKETTYNFKDSYTD
+350 DEKETTYNYKESYTD
-365 IVNSSNSQ
+365 ILNSTNSQ
-373 TTGHFLNGNLSLSY
+373 TNGHFLNGNISLSY

-399 YIGGSESNSKSTTT
+399 DIAGSERNSKSTTT

-423 KYSKSYAE
+423 KYSKSYSE
-431 TENPFRKP
+431 TENPYRKP
-439 EMSMVAYYHLKTD
+439 QMSIVAYYHLKTD
-452 DKGSNLDASANY
+452 DKGSNLDVSANY
-464 SSSVNASRGTMEYA
+464 SSSLNASLGTMQYA
-478 SGVESHE
+478 SGVESRE

-500 YGYEFKGSYSHS
+500 YGYEFKADYSHS
-512 FHDDTSLKSGYEFDA
+512 FHDGSSLKSGYEFDA

-539 DGNEYVKNEGSSN
+539 DGNEYVKNESSSN
-552 LFEYD
+552 LFIYD
-557 EKVNALFI
+557 EKVNALYM
-565 TYDRKWS
+565 TYNRKWS
-572 NVISSTLGLRAEN
+572 NVISTTLGLRAEN
-585 TNVKGHQ
+585 TNVKGNQ
-592 VNSNERFDR
+592 VSSNERFNR
-601 NYWNFFPQLSLLVN
+601 NYWNLFPQLNLLLN

-635 YNYLN
+635 YNNLN

-661 IYSDVNLRYRFLGDY
+661 IYSGAVLSYRFLGDY
-676 IIGASY
+676 IIGVSY
-682 SYGSDS
+682 NYGSDALS
-688 FSEYRFLAENNT
+688 DYSFLAGNNT
-700 TVSSVANYGN
+700 TVSSVANFGN
-710 EQSLSLYCN
+710 EQSLSLYGN
-719 VEKVFLNGIWRMS
+719 VEKVFFNGIWRMS
-732 LNAAADYDRDQGTI
+732 LNAAAEYERNQGAI
-746 DGQDVSYKTWTGTA
+746 DGQDVSYKTWAGEA
-760 GIRNFFNLSS
+760 GIRNIFKFSAS
-770 KGGIRATLSYY
+770 GIRTTLSYN
-781 YYTPLKAVLRIGHHK
+781 YYTPLRGISRVGHHK

-817 FNLLNYRPAYHYNTE
+817 SNLLNYRPAYHYNTE

-843 NISFQIRYT
+843 NISLQIRYT

-861 GAQNRSNTNHLGRF
+861 GAQNRSDTNYSRRF